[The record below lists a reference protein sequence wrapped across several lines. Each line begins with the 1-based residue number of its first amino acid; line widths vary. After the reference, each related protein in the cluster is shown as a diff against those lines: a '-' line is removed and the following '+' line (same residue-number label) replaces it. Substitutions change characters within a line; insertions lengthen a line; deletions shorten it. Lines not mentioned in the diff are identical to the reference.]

1 MFDEWRFPTRQLE
14 DGEFGRRLQSLGHRI
29 VLYPD
34 IQATHLKRWTFRS
47 MIATELN
54 DRGVP
59 WVRLARTAREAGL
72 LANAPRPLGSMRA
85 TLAWSAVLLGVAGAI
100 FRAPA
105 ATYAAGIALFPS
117 LLANIPLYLFFV
129 RQRGLLFAL
138 ATVPLDFAYDLVIGL
153 AVVLGVVLREAVG
166 EPQPDP
172 TTEAF
177 AEVGLETWPPVRTRL
192 LTPEPS
198 ARLVAERRSIGRA
211 DIAVA
216 AAPPA

>member
-1 MFDEWRFPTRQLE
+1 
-14 DGEFGRRLQSLGHRI
+14 
-29 VLYPD
+29 
-34 IQATHLKRWTFRS
+34 
-47 MIATELN
+47 
-54 DRGVP
+54 
-59 WVRLARTAREAGL
+59 
-72 LANAPRPLGSMRA
+72 
-85 TLAWSAVLLGVAGAI
+85 
-100 FRAPA
+100 
-105 ATYAAGIALFPS
+105 
-117 LLANIPLYLFFV
+117 
-129 RQRGLLFAL
+129 LFAL